1 MDVNEENNVIEGHF
15 SDQIVDES
23 LVEEGDIL
31 ESFFE
36 DGIEDAFE
44 KDECVA
50 VSTIE
55 LDLTS
60 KSDVILETVK
70 LKTSILNENIQRLKY
85 YLDEMNFSES

>member
-15 SDQIVDES
+15 SDQVVDEN
-23 LVEEGDIL
+23 LLEEGDIL

-36 DGIEDAFE
+36 DAVEDAFE